1 MATVFISALSLFAQK
16 NSQKT
21 PQKEKPEE
29 IFTEAFQ
36 AFEFNVLNIDD
47 QAEIS
52 AQEMN
57 PAITESSRI
66 YVQNGQLYSNGQRF
80 KIFGLNIS
88 DIPAKRMADATAKNL
103 AQRGFNAVRFYNID
117 SDAEGTLVKKLTNG
131 TRITD
136 YSRLDEFDYFVAQ
149 LKRYGVYLDIPLM
162 AERVYEEA
170 DGFPEG
176 TSNLSDYKTI
186 QTLAFFNETA
196 KYIQKDWI
204 IQFLNH
210 VNPYT
215 KYAYKDEPAVAVIEV
230 MTKTGLMNSYFNNG
244 FANCTDNLWIGLE
257 NKWNKWLKERGETFA
272 SMEEKYNY
280 AEPTQNSLVT
290 SKSSFK
296 LNSYQGAKAKV
307 SKKDGIHTITIKTA
321 GSDAGDL
328 SYSTGKL
335 TFTSDET
342 YTISFSAKAAVPC
355 NISVTLNQNHAPWQ
369 ALGFGANISL
379 EEDWKT
385 YTFKVVGVK
394 ADTNARLS
402 LGNMGLLEGNKI
414 TFRDFIIVKGGGVE
428 NIREGLTAGRIH
440 FPTYEEFS
448 SLPDNIVNQDF
459 RKLVTDFLYETETAY
474 WKELVNFIKKENK
487 AKCLLMGTQIDNAPY
502 GTQDIFDIV
511 DTQAVFNEAVETVIP
526 EGVDYEVAPDMYYIR
541 NSSLAREADGSVL
554 TRTAAKRVYGK
565 PFSVSAID
573 HPYPN
578 QYAAEMYPIWS
589 VYACLQ
595 DWDCIWFSSAD
606 SIPLNVEERSRIS
619 SLDDNLRNPVKA
631 AASPVCARIFR
642 NSLIKPANS
651 SVYLNFSEDAERTLI
666 SVKRTPG
673 LLNYPETK
681 KFAYETG
688 LVYKIGI
695 AWNGKS
701 PNGGLNIEEMT
712 ADINQIRR
720 NIGDLRLG
728 LLSDNG
734 QVYWNP
740 AIGVF
745 AATYLNAYVFVGDN
759 KAVNQYRR
767 SANALPVDQYN
778 FTPLDGWACVAIAR
792 KSETTDLGFL
802 ASWSGNTMENLH
814 IYGHPESVSEE
825 IMDFFL
831 ECREDVNLTT
841 NNHLGI
847 SPAMTMGANAAIET
861 PYEWTFTW
869 LLPNGKEDTEQDRE
883 ELTNLWYTEKGS
895 KSLWFKVR
903 K

>member
-1 MATVFISALSLFAQK
+1 MTAVFVSALSLFAQK
-16 NSQKT
+16 NSQKNH
-21 PQKEKPEE
+21 QKEITDE
-29 IFTEAFQ
+29 IFTEASE
-36 AFEFNVLNIDD
+36 AFEFNVLNIDE
-47 QAEIS
+47 QAVVS

-57 PAITESSRI
+57 SAITENSRI

-88 DIPAKRMADATAKNL
+88 DIPTRRMADATAKNL

-149 LKRYGVYLDIPLM
+149 LKRYGIYLDIPLM

-170 DGFPEG
+170 DGFPKG
-176 TSNLSDYKTI
+176 TSALSDYKSI
-186 QTLAFFNETA
+186 QTLAFFNDTA
-196 KYIQKDWI
+196 KFIQKDWI

-215 KYAYKDEPAVAVIEV
+215 KYAYKDEPALAVIEV

-244 FANCTDNLWIGLE
+244 LAGCTDNIWIGLE

-280 AEPTQNSLVT
+280 AEPSQNSLVT

-296 LNSYQGAKAKV
+296 VNSYQGAKAKV

-321 GSDAGDL
+321 GKDAGDI

-335 TFTSDET
+335 SFTSDET
-342 YTISFSAKAAVPC
+342 YTISFSAKAANPC
-355 NISVTLNQNHAPWQ
+355 NVSVTLNQNHAPWQ
-369 ALGFGANISL
+369 ALGFGASINL

-385 YTFKVVGVK
+385 FTFKVLGVK
-394 ADTNARLS
+394 TDTNARLS
-402 LGNMGLLEGNKI
+402 IGNMGLLEGNKI
-414 TFRDFIIVKGGGVE
+414 TFRDFIIVKGGGVD
-428 NIREGLTAGRIH
+428 NIREGLRSGRIH
-440 FPTYEEFS
+440 FPTYEEFAA
-448 SLPDNIVNQDF
+448 LPDNIVNQDF

-474 WKELVNFIKKENK
+474 WKELSDFIKKENR
-487 AKCLLMGTQIDNAPY
+487 ARCLLMGTQCDYAPY
-502 GTQDIFDIV
+502 GTQEIFDIV
-511 DTQAVFNEAVETVIP
+511 DTQAVFNDAVNTVIP
-526 EGVDYEVAPDMYYIR
+526 EGVDYKEALDMYYVK
-541 NSSLAREADGSVL
+541 NSSLAGEADGNVL

-578 QYAAEMYPIWS
+578 QYAAEMYPMWS

-606 SIPLNVEERSRIS
+606 SIPLNTEERNRIS
-619 SLDDNLRNPVKA
+619 SPDDNLRNPVKA
-631 AASPVCARIFR
+631 ASAPVCARIFR
-642 NSLIKPANS
+642 NSLIKPAFS
-651 SVYLNFSEDAERTLI
+651 SVYMNLSDEAERVLI
-666 SVKRTPG
+666 SQKKTIG
-673 LLNYPETK
+673 LPVCAEEKN
-681 KFAYETG
+681 FAYETG

-695 AWNGKS
+695 AWNGKT
-701 PNGGLNIEEMT
+701 PLGGMNIDEMSV
-712 ADINQIRR
+712 DIAQIKK
-720 NIGDLRLG
+720 NISDIHLG

-740 AIGVF
+740 GIGVF
-745 AATYLNAYVFVGDN
+745 AATYLNAYVFIGDS
-759 KAVNQYRR
+759 KGVNQYRK
-767 SANALPVDQYN
+767 SSNSLVIDQYN

-814 IYGHPESVSEE
+814 VYGHTESVSDELK
-825 IMDFFL
+825 DFFL
-831 ECREDVNLTT
+831 ECRENVNLTT
-841 NNHLGI
+841 NKNLGF
-847 SPAMTMGANAAIET
+847 SPAMTMGAYAAIET

-869 LLPNGKEDTEQDRE
+869 LLPNGKEDTDQDRE
-883 ELTNLWYTEKGS
+883 EITNLWYTDKGS
-895 KSLWFKVR
+895 KSLWFKV
-903 K
+903 KK

>member
-1 MATVFISALSLFAQK
+1 MAAVMLSALSLFAQK
-16 NSQKT
+16 NSQKNQT
-21 PQKEKPEE
+21 KEKTDE
-29 IFTEAFQ
+29 IFTEASD

-47 QAEIS
+47 QAVVS
-52 AQEMN
+52 AQELN
-57 PAITESSRI
+57 SAITESSRI
-66 YVQNGQLYSNGQRF
+66 YVQNGQLYSSGERF

-88 DIPAKRMADATAKNL
+88 DIPSKRMADATAKNL

-117 SDAEGTLVKKLTNG
+117 SDEDGTLVKKLANG

-149 LKRYGVYLDIPLM
+149 LKRYGIYLDIPLM

-176 TSNLSDYKTI
+176 TDNFSDYKTI
-186 QTLAFFNETA
+186 QTLAFFNDTA

-215 KYAYKDEPAVAVIEV
+215 KYAYKDEPALAILEV

-244 FANCTDNLWIGLE
+244 YAGCSDNIWIGLE

-290 SKSSFK
+290 AKSSFK

-307 SKKDGIHTITIKTA
+307 TKKDGVHTITIKTA

-335 TFTSDET
+335 SFTTDET
-342 YTISFSAKAAVPC
+342 YTISFSAKADNPC
-355 NISVTLNQNHAPWQ
+355 SVSVTLNQNHAPWQ
-369 ALGFGANISL
+369 ALGFGASINL

-385 YTFKVVGVK
+385 YTFKVVGIK
-394 ADTNARLS
+394 TDTNARLS
-402 LGNMGLLEGNKI
+402 IGNMGLLEGNKI
-414 TFRDFIIVKGGGVE
+414 TFRDFTIVKGGGVE
-428 NIREGLTAGRIH
+428 NIREGLRAGRIH
-440 FPTYEEFS
+440 LPTYEEFA

-459 RKLVTDFLYETETAY
+459 KKLVTDFLYETETAY
-474 WKELVNFIKKENK
+474 WKELVDFIKTENR
-487 AKCLLMGTQIDNAPY
+487 ARCLLMGTQCDYAPY

-511 DTQAVFNEAVETVIP
+511 DTQAVFNEAVQTEIP

-541 NSSLAREADGSVL
+541 NSSIAREADGSVL

-578 QYAAEMYPIWS
+578 QYAAEMYPVWS

-606 SIPLNVEERSRIS
+606 SIPLNADERNLIS

-631 AASPVCARIFR
+631 AAAPVCARIFR

-651 SVYLNFSEDAERTLI
+651 SVYLNLSEEAERALI
-666 SVKRTPG
+666 STKKTPG
-673 LLNYPETK
+673 LLNYADEK
-681 KFAYETG
+681 KFSYETG

-695 AWNGKS
+695 AWNGKT
-701 PNGGLNIEEMT
+701 PNGGMNIEEMNSEV
-712 ADINQIRR
+712 AQIKKTL
-720 NIGDLRLG
+720 GDSRQG
-728 LLSDNG
+728 LVSDNG

-745 AATYLNAYVFVGDN
+745 AATYLNAYVFVGD
-759 KAVNQYRR
+759 KDSVNQYRR
-767 SANALPVDQYN
+767 SANALAVDQYN
-778 FTPLDGWACVAIAR
+778 FTPLDGWACIAIAR
-792 KSETTDLGFL
+792 KSETTDIGFL

-814 IYGHPESVSEE
+814 VYGHPESVSEE
-825 IMDFFL
+825 LTDFYL

-841 NNHLGI
+841 NNHFGYAPVL
-847 SPAMTMGANAAIET
+847 TMGANAALET

-869 LLPNGKEDTEQDRE
+869 LLSNGKEDTEQDRE
-883 ELTNLWYTEKGS
+883 EITNLWYTEKGS
-895 KSLWFKVR
+895 GSLWFKVR